1 MNKITNDIVFKVPE
15 NVEVVLKLTLVD
27 SIMVLKQNILD

>member
-15 NVEVVLKLTLVD
+15 NVEVVLKLTLVG